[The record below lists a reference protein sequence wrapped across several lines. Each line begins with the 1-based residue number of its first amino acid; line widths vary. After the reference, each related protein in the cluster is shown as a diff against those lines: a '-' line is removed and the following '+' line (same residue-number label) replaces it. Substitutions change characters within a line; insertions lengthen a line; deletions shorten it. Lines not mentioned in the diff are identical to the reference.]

1 MDYKNLATI
10 RSVVLMVSVLAVATL
25 TAGCRPEKVENHWAI
40 QPVRVDG
47 QIPEWGD
54 IALTYF
60 KDSDVQLG
68 LCNDS
73 KNLYVLF
80 CFYDARWARVIRMGG
95 LTVWLDNSGK
105 KNKVLGL
112 RYTGGPPLSEL
123 QESGMAGE
131 RGASGRQPGGGREGV
146 LHRQAL
152 ISNQLTIIDK
162 KRNKTTTLSA
172 DVSRGPIVSS
182 GVIQDL
188 YAYEFSIPLQSV
200 ENTDW
205 VLAALPG
212 QAISLG
218 FEWGGM
224 GDRRRMMEEMGGD
237 RAGGGDW
244 ETRPRGERGGDR
256 GGFGGGGGRGGPGG
270 GGPPHPPEKQQ
281 VWVTT
286 VLATPPLATPPSR

>member
-1 MDYKNLATI
+1 MDYKNLTAI
-10 RSVVLMVSVLAVATL
+10 RSAVLITSVLAVATL
-25 TAGCRPEKVENHWAI
+25 TAGCKPEKVESHWAT
-40 QPVRVDG
+40 QPVHVDG
-47 QIPEWGD
+47 QIAEWGD
-54 IALTYF
+54 IPLTYF

-80 CFYDARWARVIRMGG
+80 CFYDARRARVIRMGG

-105 KNKVLGL
+105 KNKVFGL

-131 RGASGRQPGGGREGV
+131 REETGRQPAGERERF

-162 KRNKTTTLSA
+162 ERNKTTTVSA
-172 DVSRGPIVSS
+172 DGSSGPIVSA
-182 GVIQDL
+182 GVTQDL
-188 YAYEFSIPLQSV
+188 YTYEFSIPLQSV

-205 VLAALPG
+205 VMVARPG
-212 QAISLG
+212 QAMSLG

-224 GDRRRMMEEMGGD
+224 GDRRRMMEDMGGD

-244 ETRPRGERGGDR
+244 GTGPQRDHGGGRGGP
-256 GGFGGGGGRGGPGG
+256 GGGWGRGGPGG
-270 GGPPHPPEKQQ
+270 GGPPQPPEKQE
-281 VWVTT
+281 VWVSTI
-286 VLATPPLATPPSR
+286 LATPPSR

>member
-1 MDYKNLATI
+1 
-10 RSVVLMVSVLAVATL
+10 
-25 TAGCRPEKVENHWAI
+25 
-40 QPVRVDG
+40 
-47 QIPEWGD
+47 
-54 IALTYF
+54 
-60 KDSDVQLG
+60 
-68 LCNDS
+68 
-73 KNLYVLF
+73 
-80 CFYDARWARVIRMGG
+80 
-95 LTVWLDNSGK
+95 
-105 KNKVLGL
+105 
-112 RYTGGPPLSEL
+112 
-123 QESGMAGE
+123 MAGE